1 MLKLEHSEAIGRVL
15 RLDDL
20 DTLGVSTQTLAE
32 QAIDKGDWEQVR
44 ALADYFYDDRG
55 EVGSQLHSRRLRRLS
70 AAFYQPT
77 TQSCRGWDSGG
88 G

>member
-32 QAIDKGDWEQVR
+32 EAIAHGDWATGAR
-44 ALADYFYDDRG
+44 A
-55 EVGSQLHSRRLRRLS
+55 SW
-70 AAFYQPT
+70 T
-77 TQSCRGWDSGG
+77 TSTMRCASCTAS
-88 G
+88 